1 MPDDAKPVDLG
12 IDTTAAE
19 ERDLIYLSDACKL
32 VRGRSGGRVNRQVMN
47 RYANPK
53 HGRVFTVNGVRLR
66 LVLPTTYRG
75 SMRLTTAAWLEVW
88 KRKFAELAEA
98 ERNDSKS

>member
-12 IDTTAAE
+12 IDPTAAE

-32 VRGRSGGRVNRQVMN
+32 VRGRSGGHVNRQVMS
-47 RYANPK
+47 RYAHPR

-66 LVLPTTYRG
+66 LVPPVLRRAG
-75 SMRLTTAAWLEVW
+75 STFTTAAWLEVW
-88 KRKFAELAEA
+88 QRKFAELAEA
-98 ERNDSKS
+98 EQ